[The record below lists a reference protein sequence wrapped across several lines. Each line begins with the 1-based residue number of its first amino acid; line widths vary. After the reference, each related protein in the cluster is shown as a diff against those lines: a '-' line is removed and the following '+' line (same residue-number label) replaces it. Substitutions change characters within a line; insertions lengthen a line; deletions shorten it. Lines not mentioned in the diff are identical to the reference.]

1 MNFVEMCKP
10 KKIWNGFSE
19 DPHTLPKDCVI
30 CFGGNVGE
38 FVQLTCAHGGPGN
51 YPLHVKCT
59 ILSFKPADLS
69 RPQLPR
75 CPVCRTQIDADALA
89 RLADYVRRNN
99 VVAFPDDD
107 DQRQKASLCQGEVE
121 EYNLLGIIVQA
132 QEKSEGG
139 RPVEPNDQE
148 DGVAYWGG
156 VIQDLDDMVNQAE
169 AFAEERTCTLEELQD
184 HLQEIRAAE
193 EKSTVLAGKMIQYE
207 RAGLAVDVDPE
218 APSYEDL
225 YDRFLNVRLCLEDIE
240 RRFVQQ
246 KQALEREREREESGH
261 MTGPMAAV

>member
-1 MNFVEMCKP
+1 MCKS

-30 CFGGNVGE
+30 CFGGNVGD
-38 FVQLTCAHGGPGN
+38 FVQLTCGHGGKGN

-59 ILSFKPADLS
+59 ILSFKPADLR

-75 CPVCRTQIDADALA
+75 CPVCRTQIDADTLA
-89 RLADYVRRNN
+89 RLADYVRRND

-107 DQRQKASLCQGEVE
+107 DQHQKASLCQGEAE
-121 EYNLLGIIVQA
+121 EYKLLGFIVQA

-139 RPVEPNDQE
+139 GPVEPSDQE

-156 VIQDLDDMVNQAE
+156 VIQDFTDLVSRAE
-169 AFAEERTCTLEELQD
+169 GFAEERTYTLEELQD
-184 HLQEIRAAE
+184 RLQEVRAAE

-225 YDRFLNVRLCLEDIE
+225 YDRFLKIRLCLEDVE

-246 KQALEREREREESGH
+246 KQALEREREREESRH
-261 MTGPMAAV
+261 IAGPVTTV